1 MKTVTSKTTKG
12 FKITTD
18 LGNGHSISSVMKSDL
33 KGIAYTTATGEKFS
47 KEHQNKGLVYLSQ
60 VVKEL
65 LGVEI
70 DLNAE
75 RRKAIESLRAGERPD
90 PADELATMVH

>member
-1 MKTVTSKTTKG
+1 MSTTTQKLEKG
-12 FKITTD
+12 YKITTD
-18 LGNGHSISSVMKSDL
+18 LGNGHSISSVMKADL
-33 KGIAYTTATGEKFS
+33 KGIAYTKATGDRFT

-75 RRKAIESLRAGERPD
+75 RRKAIESIRAGEKQD
-90 PADELATMVH
+90 PADELASMAH